1 MNVRSRTMYPWHA
14 SAVMSA
20 IALSIGLTGAANAQW
35 QIGNATGDTLRLGY
49 LAQARGEWLQH
60 GDPPVTAQ
68 NLFLRHLRVLAAAK
82 LHNHLSMFLGMDS
95 PNLGK
100 ALPDGTKVAGDLGIY
115 DFWITYSARDAVMI
129 DVGLIGTP
137 NSHNSIQSISGM
149 LSADFGPYSF
159 LATAPT
165 TSRAGRDYG
174 AQGRG
179 YLLNQHLEYRLGAF
193 QGFRGQ
199 TADHPLRY
207 LARLVVDAFRAEKSV
222 YYSGTSLGTQRN
234 LAVGFSVD
242 HQEHYDEHDVDLY
255 ADQPL
260 PNGDAVTLQSDWSR
274 YDGGSTFASL
284 PRQDALLAEAGY
296 FIHAVRIS
304 PFVQFARRDYRAAT
318 LADEEQRLVGLAY
331 WLNGHHLNVK
341 AAFGSL
347 RVRGA
352 PTSTLGQ
359 ITFQSFEF

>member
-1 MNVRSRTMYPWHA
+1 MHPRRHVSGVV
-14 SAVMSA
+14 SI
-20 IALSIGLTGAANAQW
+20 IALSIALARSACGQW

-49 LAQARGEWLQH
+49 LAQARGEWLRH

-100 ALPDGTKVAGDLGIY
+100 ALPDGTKVAGDLGVY
-115 DFWITYSARDAVMI
+115 DFWITYAARDELMI

-149 LSADFGPYSF
+149 LAADFGAYSF
-159 LATAPT
+159 LSSAPT

-174 AQGRG
+174 AEARG
-179 YLLNQHLEYRLGAF
+179 YLLNQHVEYRLGAF

-199 TADHPLRY
+199 TANRPLRY
-207 LARLVVDAFRAEKSV
+207 LARLVVDAFRAEKTV
-222 YYSGTSLGTQRN
+222 YYSGTGLGAQRN
-234 LAVGFSVD
+234 LALGFSVD
-242 HQEHYDEHDVDLY
+242 RQEHYQERGVDLY

-260 PNGDAVTLQSDWSR
+260 PNGDAVTFQADWGL
-274 YDGGSTFASL
+274 YDGGTSFTSL
-284 PRQDALLAEAGY
+284 PQQSALLIEAGY
-296 FIHAVRIS
+296 FLRAVRMS
-304 PFVQFARRDYRAAT
+304 PFIQFAQRNYRNVA
-318 LADEEQRLVGLAY
+318 LDDEEQRLVGVAY

-347 RVRGA
+347 RLRGA

>member
-1 MNVRSRTMYPWHA
+1 MHVRRH
-14 SAVMSA
+14 VSA
-20 IALSIGLTGAANAQW
+20 ITLSIALASSAGAQW

-60 GDPPVTAQ
+60 GDPAVTSQ

-100 ALPDGTKVAGDLGIY
+100 ALPDGTKVAGDLGVY
-115 DFWITYSARDAVMI
+115 DFWITYAAWDALMV

-149 LSADFGPYSF
+149 LSADFGAYSF
-159 LATAPT
+159 LATTPT

-174 AQGRG
+174 AQARG
-179 YLLNQHLEYRLGAF
+179 SLLNQHLEYRLGAF

-199 TADHPLRY
+199 SAEHPLRY

-222 YYSGTSLGTQRN
+222 YYAGTSLGTQRN
-234 LAVGFSVD
+234 LALGFSAD
-242 HQEHYDEHDVDLY
+242 HQEHYRERDVDLY

-260 PNGDAVTLQSDWSR
+260 PNGDAVTLQGDWSR
-274 YDGGSTFASL
+274 YDGGSTFPTL

-296 FIHAVRIS
+296 FIRAMRIS
-304 PFVQFARRDYRAAT
+304 PFIQFARRDYRSSV

-331 WLNGHHLNVK
+331 WLSGHHLNVK

-359 ITFQSFEF
+359 VTFQSFEF